1 MKLICGI
8 DEVGRGCLAGPVI
21 SAAIIID
28 KKLIPTGIKD
38 SKLLSPDKREFFFDY
53 LMKNATFVSIGT
65 ASNVEIDEINILN
78 AALLSMERAFNN
90 LTVKPDVVII
100 DGPYIPKGLKNL
112 NKTDTASSRSTSFKA
127 LSIIK
132 ADIKVK
138 LVSCASIVAK
148 VARDRIM
155 IEYYDKKYRGYG
167 FKNHKGYATKEHK
180 ENIIKLGLTDIHRIT
195 FKFDRQ

>member
-28 KKLIPTGIKD
+28 KKLIPSGIKD
-38 SKLLSPDKREFFFDY
+38 SKLLTPDKREYFFDY
-53 LMKNATFVSIGT
+53 LMKNATSVSIGT

-100 DGPYIPKGLKNL
+100 DGPYIPKGLKNM
-112 NKTDTASSRSTSFKA
+112 NAMDDAASSRSTSFKA
-127 LSIIK
+127 LSVIK

-138 LVSCASIVAK
+138 LVSCASIAAK
-148 VARDRIM
+148 VVRDRIM
-155 IEYYDKKYRGYG
+155 IEYYDKKYHGYG

-180 ENIIKLGLTDIHRIT
+180 ENIVKLGLTDIHRKT
-195 FKFDRQ
+195 FKFDR

>member
-28 KKLIPTGIKD
+28 KKLIPPGIKD
-38 SKLLSPDKREFFFDY
+38 SKLLTSDKREYFFNY
-53 LMKNATFVSIGT
+53 LMKNAISVSIGT

-90 LTVKPDVVII
+90 LTVKPDVIII
-100 DGPYIPKGLKNL
+100 DGPYIPKGLKNPNVMNPL
-112 NKTDTASSRSTSFKA
+112 SLGSTSLKV
-127 LSIIK
+127 LPVVK
-132 ADIKVK
+132 ADVKVK

-148 VARDRIM
+148 VTRDRAM
-155 IEYYDKKYRGYG
+155 REYYDKKYQGYG

-180 ENIIKLGLTDIHRIT
+180 ENILKLGLTDIHRKT
-195 FKFDRQ
+195 FKFDGQ